1 VTIGQ
6 PLVTLI
12 GAGGACQ
19 ATAATAQPVAAAAV
33 KGGVTAPLAGNVWK
47 IEVAQ
52 GQKVQEG
59 DLLLI
64 LEAMKME
71 NEIFADRDGTI
82 GQILIQEGTA
92 VTIGDMLLTI
102 E

>member
-1 VTIGQ
+1 
-6 PLVTLI
+6 
-12 GAGGACQ
+12 
-19 ATAATAQPVAAAAV
+19 
-33 KGGVTAPLAGNVWK
+33 
-47 IEVAQ
+47 EVAE

-92 VTIGDMLLTI
+92 VTIGDTLLTI
-102 E
+102 D